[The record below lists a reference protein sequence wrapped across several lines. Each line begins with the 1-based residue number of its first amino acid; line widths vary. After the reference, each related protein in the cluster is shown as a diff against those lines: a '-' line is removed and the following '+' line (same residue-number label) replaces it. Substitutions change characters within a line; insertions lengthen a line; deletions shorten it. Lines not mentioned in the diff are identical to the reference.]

1 MKPAPSRIFVVDD
14 HPLTRKGLCEAIAAE
29 PHLSICGEA
38 EGWHEALSKVVE
50 LKPDLMVL
58 DLHLKDGNGWTL
70 LEQLALTQQIPPTL
84 VLSFYDEQL
93 YAQRMIKQ
101 GARGYLMKDAP
112 IAQVLEAIRKILAGH
127 IAVSDVIASRM
138 IHSAAQGP
146 ETETVPDEDMT
157 ALSDRELQVF
167 EMLREG
173 ASNKHIADRLG
184 ISQKTIGTYKSR
196 LMEKL
201 GIRTSPELVAPP
213 QAGYLTGSRRLR
225 HTTRIGPGDLF
236 SLKKA
241 QNQRSL
247 ELCQNHHKR

>member
-1 MKPAPSRIFVVDD
+1 MKSAPSRIFVVDD

-29 PHLSICGEA
+29 PNLSICGEA
-38 EGWHEALSKVVE
+38 EGWHEALNKVVE
-50 LKPDLMVL
+50 LKPDLMIL

-70 LEQLALTQQIPPTL
+70 LEQLAKTQPVPPTL
-84 VLSFYDEQL
+84 VLSFYDEQI
-93 YAQRMIKQ
+93 YAQRLLKQ

-112 IAQVLEAIRKILAGH
+112 ITQVLDAIRKILAGH
-127 IAVSDVIASRM
+127 IAVSDVIASRL
-138 IHSAAQGP
+138 IQAGAQGP
-146 ETETVPDEDMT
+146 ETEQAADEDLT

-201 GIRTSPELVAPP
+201 GIRTSPELIAHPKP
-213 QAGYLTGSRRLR
+213 DT
-225 HTTRIGPGDLF
+225 
-236 SLKKA
+236 
-241 QNQRSL
+241 
-247 ELCQNHHKR
+247 